1 MRIVAIA
8 LAVLGLLG
16 LFAAQLVDM
25 GFRRSATFVQLI
37 DADNKLVG
45 TPIFIRTPNDAPF
58 VKGTG
63 PSGSKF
69 LPVKAMEPDKGY
81 VVIDSFLGIAH
92 AAKIGA
98 GVVILLGGLGW
109 WFETRLQR
117 NLKLAMI
124 PYEEEP

>member
-1 MRIVAIA
+1 MRIVAVV
-8 LAVLGLLG
+8 LAVLGILG
-16 LFAAQLVDM
+16 LFVAQLVDM

-37 DADNKLVG
+37 DKNQKLVG

-63 PSGSKF
+63 PGGSKF
-69 LPVKAMEPDKGY
+69 LRVDSVDPSKGY
-81 VVIDSFLGIAH
+81 VVIDSFLGIAY
-92 AAKIGA
+92 AAKIGS
-98 GVVILLGGLGW
+98 GLVILLGALGW

-124 PYEEEP
+124 PYEERS